1 MAAKKID
8 LGLYWLIGL
17 IVLII
22 LVIVFYNIG
31 RNLGPEKYN
40 YQGKNGEFFIDKET
54 ISNINIYYTHVF
66 VDGQEYIYPF
76 RNHPEDLE
84 GVYLE
89 EGLQSK
95 LNRPKGTKFLYVTRD
110 FNLGEN
116 TKNQDV
122 IAAAGFEQ
130 ILGTGKVG
138 LYRVNLLNTYTT
150 KHGDDTPEIKCSD
163 VDEDT
168 AVIYLRL
175 ASETKVYSEGDCV
188 VIQGEDAKDLIKA
201 GEKFGY
207 YLLGVF

>member
-1 MAAKKID
+1 MITKKTD

-17 IVLII
+17 IVLVI

-31 RNLGPEKYN
+31 RNLGSEKYN
-40 YQGKNGEFFIDKET
+40 YHGKNGEFFIDKET
-54 ISNINIYYTHVF
+54 ISNTDIFYTHVF
-66 VDGQEYIYPF
+66 VNGQEYIYPF

-84 GVYLE
+84 GVYLGE
-89 EGLQSK
+89 DLQSK
-95 LNRPKGTKFLYVTRD
+95 LNRPKGTRFLYVTRD
-110 FNLGEN
+110 FELSEN

-138 LYRVNLLNTYTT
+138 LYRINLLNTYTT
-150 KHGDDTPEIKCSD
+150 KYRDDIPKVICSN
-163 VDEDT
+163 VDDGV

-175 ASETKVYSEGDCV
+175 ASETKVYSEGDCI
-188 VIQGEDAKDLIKA
+188 VIQGEDAEDLIKA